1 MGASGAIY
9 GLFGFVAYFFPDAK
23 AQLLF
28 VLPVKMGALFK
39 GLLGFEGVR
48 SFVHYL
54 TRV

>member
-39 GLLGFEGVR
+39 GLLGFEGV
-48 SFVHYL
+48 SFSLFVL
-54 TRV
+54 